1 MSPGPAVLLAVLEE
15 EEPEVE
21 LDLGR
26 SVDVGLEPLEEVEVA
41 GQVSAKQDELD
52 EAKTVSVVYSS

>member
-1 MSPGPAVLLAVLEE
+1 MTPGPAVLLAVLEE